1 MNYIQIDFFNL
12 IMVVGAVQGVT
23 FTLITLLSKIGREK
37 TIIYLSMT
45 VLYLS
50 MNNLQYWFTLTE
62 LTAPI
67 KYYKHLLL
75 PWYFLIVPSFYQFV
89 RGYLGLDKRLP
100 SLNKPTYFIFGFGI
114 IIRLL
119 LIIYIHFIS
128 GNTSNLEVLVTYNL
142 LEETVSLFY
151 SIFIFSYCIYVI
163 NYNKQWFKDLL
174 SNEDLKWIKQFFKFG
189 SVVLVFWVLAVL
201 QHYTFKYFEP
211 PESYYPV
218 RLGTSFLIYWIG
230 YRGLFKYR
238 IHKNRI
244 VIHQILHGQAQ
255 ENTHS
260 HTSGKVGVFQRF
272 ENLVLQQKKYLDSD
286 IGLETI
292 ADELEVSPSHL
303 SSVINK
309 FCGMNLT
316 NYLNELRVEHAKM
329 LLSNKEFDHYTILGI
344 GMESGFNSKSTFYSA
359 FKKHTS
365 MPPSAYRKMLESR
378 KKDK

>member
-89 RGYLGLDKRLP
+89 RGYLGLGKRLP

-142 LEETVSLFY
+142 LEETVS
-151 SIFIFSYCIYVI
+151 
-163 NYNKQWFKDLL
+163 
-174 SNEDLKWIKQFFKFG
+174 
-189 SVVLVFWVLAVL
+189 
-201 QHYTFKYFEP
+201 
-211 PESYYPV
+211 
-218 RLGTSFLIYWIG
+218 
-230 YRGLFKYR
+230 
-238 IHKNRI
+238 
-244 VIHQILHGQAQ
+244 
-255 ENTHS
+255 
-260 HTSGKVGVFQRF
+260 
-272 ENLVLQQKKYLDSD
+272 
-286 IGLETI
+286 
-292 ADELEVSPSHL
+292 
-303 SSVINK
+303 
-309 FCGMNLT
+309 
-316 NYLNELRVEHAKM
+316 
-329 LLSNKEFDHYTILGI
+329 
-344 GMESGFNSKSTFYSA
+344 
-359 FKKHTS
+359 
-365 MPPSAYRKMLESR
+365 
-378 KKDK
+378 